1 MPPLG
6 AKLQRR
12 SQTTQFSQLGTGFKT
27 VPTEA
32 ARGALYRR
40 ITVKLQ
46 LISKNAIQQPSQ
58 LIIINSSRTLII

>member
-1 MPPLG
+1 M
-6 AKLQRR
+6 
-12 SQTTQFSQLGTGFKT
+12 
-27 VPTEA
+27 PTEA

-58 LIIINSSRTLII
+58 LIIIIMQQVVCPPIGKVDRYSTIS